1 MKAFREISQVA
12 TLSIAVRTSEKSGNK
27 TYFRC
32 KIDLRDADTGGS
44 RGTRT
49 TGGSRWGAPRRCRAR
64 TITVSVAGKPLHR
77 SHCVRQGFVA
87 KDKFEDYDGKFG

>member
-1 MKAFREISQVA
+1 MKAFREILQVD

-32 KIDLRDADTGGS
+32 KIDLRDDRTGE
-44 RGTRT
+44 
-49 TGGSRWGAPRRCRAR
+49 PRYSDYGWKPVWYAKKVPCEKDYGFYC
-64 TITVSVAGKPLHR
+64 GKTLHR
-77 SHCVRQGFVA
+77 SHYVRQGFLA